1 MISRSQ
7 RGTNFLKGWAAPML
21 WNFSNFQ
28 ATFLFNE
35 ECLTKESM
43 ERQRNEKKRIGI
55 TSFPEYE
62 ILQGSVEKRDI
73 QCYH

>member
-1 MISRSQ
+1 
-7 RGTNFLKGWAAPML
+7 
-21 WNFSNFQ
+21 
-28 ATFLFNE
+28 
-35 ECLTKESM
+35 M